1 MADEEKEKEKLL
13 DLLAGIP
20 EKAQRQEEIGKAIQ
34 ESAQQARE
42 IAGPFREIVLRVPA
56 KSIPPEELAHQVS
69 VLRSWHETADKLTG
83 SQAVKAFIATTSAVT
98 NTSTGMLYSL
108 GPVEEPQIKAA
119 TVRLV
124 QALNRTPLVKRAEAE
139 MRRLRLHQRAG
150 ATRTPLEL
158 LGDAQQAF
166 GGGPGSILIPLRES
180 IEGSLAALLK
190 QRPTQEQAGKPG
202 EKIESLGR
210 QCGRDELPLAHF
222 VDLAASAKR
231 ILDTLSGAK
240 QANLSREQVSEVFYQ
255 GVTFLNTLLESLDET
270 KLRPQ

>member
-1 MADEEKEKEKLL
+1 MADQEKEKEKLL
-13 DLLAGIP
+13 DLLAAIP

-69 VLRSWHETADKLTG
+69 VLSSWHETADKLAG
-83 SQAVKAFIATTSAVT
+83 SQAVKNFVATTSAVT
-98 NTSTGMLYSL
+98 MGSTGMLFSL
-108 GPVEEPQIKAA
+108 GLVEEPQIKAA
-119 TVRLV
+119 TSQLV
-124 QALNRTPLVKRAEAE
+124 QVLDRIPLVKRAEAE
-139 MRRLRLHQRAG
+139 MRRLKLDQRAG
-150 ATRTPLEL
+150 SIRSPLDL

-180 IEGSLAALLK
+180 IEGALAALLK
-190 QRPTQEQAGKPG
+190 RRPMQEPAGKAG
-202 EKIESLGR
+202 DKIESIGR

-231 ILDTLSGAK
+231 ILETLSGAK
-240 QANLSREQVSEVFYQ
+240 QANLSPKQVSEVFYQ
-255 GVTFLNTLLESLDET
+255 GVTFLNTLLESLDEA
-270 KLRPQ
+270 KLKTQ